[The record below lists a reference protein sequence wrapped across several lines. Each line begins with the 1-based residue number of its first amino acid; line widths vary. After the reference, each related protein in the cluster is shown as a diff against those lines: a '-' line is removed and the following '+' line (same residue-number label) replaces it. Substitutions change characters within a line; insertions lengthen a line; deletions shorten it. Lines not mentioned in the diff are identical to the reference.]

1 MIEVTYAGALIAGLL
16 SFLSPCV
23 LPLVPAYLSYISG
36 VSVNELRQHD
46 GESVAGMRRHALGQ
60 SLWFIAG
67 FSLVFIA
74 LGASASLLGQWMLT
88 HMAILGKIA
97 GAIIIVFGLHYTG
110 VIRIPFLM
118 MEARFDTGGINAKH
132 GMGALVLGAAFA
144 FGWTPCIG
152 PILGAILAVAG
163 AQAEMMRGIL
173 LLATYSLGLAIP
185 FLLAALATDSFL
197 RWSKRFK
204 GHFEL
209 VEKVSGVLLILVG
222 LLIFLGSFSMISGWL
237 IEWFPAL
244 ADIEGAFSQQ

>member
-1 MIEVTYAGALIAGLL
+1 MIEVTFAGALIAGLL

-36 VSVNELRQHD
+36 VSVNELRQHN
-46 GESVAGMRRHALGQ
+46 GGPATAMRRHALGQ

-74 LGASASLLGQWMLT
+74 LGASASLLGQWMLM
-88 HMAILGKIA
+88 HMAILGKVA

-110 VIRIPFLM
+110 IIRIPFLM
-118 MEARFDTGGINAKH
+118 MEARFDTGGVNAKH
-132 GMGALVLGAAFA
+132 GIGALVLGAAFA

-204 GHFEL
+204 GHFEAI
-209 VEKVSGVLLILVG
+209 EKISGALLILVG
-222 LLIFLGSFSMISGWL
+222 LLIFLGSFSMVSGWL

-244 ADIEGAFSQQ
+244 ADIEGTFSQ

>member
-1 MIEVTYAGALIAGLL
+1 MIEVTFAGALVAGLL

-46 GESVAGMRRHALGQ
+46 GEQTGSVRRHALGQ
-60 SLWFIAG
+60 SLWFIVG

-74 LGASASLLGQWMLT
+74 LGASASLLGQWMLM
-88 HMAILGKIA
+88 HMAVLGKIA
-97 GAIIIVFGLHYTG
+97 GVIIIVFGLHYTG
-110 VIRIPFLM
+110 IIRIPLLM

-132 GMGALVLGAAFA
+132 GIGALVLGAAFA

-163 AQAEMMRGIL
+163 AQAEMMHGIL
-173 LLATYSLGLAIP
+173 LLATYSLGLGIP

-197 RWSKRFK
+197 RWAQHFK
-204 GHFEL
+204 AHFGMI
-209 VEKVSGVLLILVG
+209 EKVSGVLLILVG
-222 LLIFLGSFSMISGWL
+222 ILIFLGSFSIISAWL

-244 ADIEGAFSQQ
+244 ADIEGAFSQP